1 MVVSVHYELM
11 FGDLWWVGVLVFIV
25 VVLKVLVSF
34 KGKSKSRGDV
44 NSVVQVEH
52 RENEYLATKNE
63 QRLYK
68 LLRTVL
74 PQDYS
79 IHCQVSLMALVKPVD
94 YRDNSKTWA
103 KRVDFVITDHD
114 TKVLAVIEF
123 DDASHQTAKAKR
135 SDEYK
140 DMALKGRHPLI
151 RIASTKVLNEAE
163 IASRLKAE
171 TDLNF

>member
-1 MVVSVHYELM
+1 M
-11 FGDLWWVGVLVFIV
+11 
-25 VVLKVLVSF
+25 
-34 KGKSKSRGDV
+34 
-44 NSVVQVEH
+44 
-52 RENEYLATKNE
+52 
-63 QRLYK
+63 
-68 LLRTVL
+68 
-74 PQDYS
+74 
-79 IHCQVSLMALVKPVD
+79 KPVD

-140 DMALKGRHPLI
+140 DMALQGRHPLI

-163 IASRLKAE
+163 IATRLKAE